1 MLQCGFT
8 PAMITAYIQTDTVE
22 HASVNVTLNS
32 EQLFILTAVWSQYV
46 GKYIY
51 VCCSHSVLTDSF
63 STLVGHS
70 FESSYRIRSRQYT
83 ILVIGHFAKYSLAI
97 SVGSFV

>member
-46 GKYIY
+46 GKYMY
-51 VCCSHSVLTDSF
+51 VVH
-63 STLVGHS
+63 
-70 FESSYRIRSRQYT
+70 IR
-83 ILVIGHFAKYSLAI
+83 YSQI
-97 SVGSFV
+97 VFQP